1 MKKTF
6 PYYVRN
12 QVLLLRIIR
21 KRILYSRVLQIFF
34 PNIIAIYLLLQV
46 QERKE
51 HILRSIMKE
60 KNTCKQYSIFD
71 LQSETIRFL
80 RFPLIVG
87 VVMSHAKL
95 SDINTG
101 GFYNIDDS
109 TMCLFNYISYLISD
123 ILARIPQ
130 PMFFFFSGLLF
141 FRNVSSFNRNIYLQ
155 KLSRRVHSLLIPYV
169 VWNLLIVLLY
179 LAVQLVVPELLS
191 GHNKPVADYSAT
203 DWLWAFWDTSMIN
216 SQAFES
222 MPINYPLWFVRDL
235 MVTVLFTPL
244 IYLLIKKLKIV
255 FLCVLG
261 ILWLFNF
268 SVGITGFSFAAFF
281 FFSLGAYFHHIQKE
295 FHRYYKSFNNS
306 YSNILCCNSCHAIVF
321 QHIRRRQDNI
331 SAKCRTFRRHGGG
344 FWNNIPIRCKR
355 RTNRESYCKQ
365 LQLLPVCLSQYAVI
379 VYIAFIAENRSA
391 SRKCF
396 RPAGLFYFTGYYYS
410 SRNTAL

>member
-1 MKKTF
+1 MC
-6 PYYVRN
+6 
-12 QVLLLRIIR
+12 
-21 KRILYSRVLQIFF
+21 
-34 PNIIAIYLLLQV
+34 
-46 QERKE
+46 
-51 HILRSIMKE
+51 SIMKE
-60 KNTCKQYSIFD
+60 KNTCKQYYTFD
-71 LQSETIRFL
+71 LQSETIKFL

-95 SDINTG
+95 SDINIG
-101 GFYNIDDS
+101 GISNIDGS

-141 FRNVSSFNRNIYLQ
+141 FRNVSSFNHNIYLQ

-179 LAVQLVVPELLS
+179 LAVQLIVPELLS
-191 GHNKPVADYSAT
+191 GHNKTVADYSAT
-203 DWLWAFWDTSMIN
+203 DWLWAFWDTSKIN
-216 SQAFES
+216 SQAFEG

-235 MVTVLFTPL
+235 IYAFDLLIDKEAEDCFPMRARNSVAVQFQRRNHWIQSCRVLF
-244 IYLLIKKLKIV
+244 
-255 FLCVLG
+255 
-261 ILWLFNF
+261 LF
-268 SVGITGFSFAAFF
+268 SR
-281 FFSLGAYFHHIQKE
+281 SLFHHIQKE

-321 QHIRRRQDNI
+321 QHIRRRQNNI
-331 SAKCRTFRRHGGG
+331 SAKRRTFRRHGGG

-365 LQLLPVCLSQYAVI
+365 LQFLSVCISQYAVI

-391 SRKCF
+391 SRKSF
-396 RPAGLFYFTGYYYS
+396 RPAGLFCLTGYYYS
-410 SRNTAL
+410 SRNTVL